1 MYILYIY
8 MQNSI
13 TKYYDLYNKN
23 SKENRL
29 KYVFSFIQKVK
40 SNERFNKVKDFLKKT
55 ECKVSTI
62 ENVSKYFQKQ
72 KITKDSKAKEYL
84 EKLLKEI
91 INDIKAN
98 YKSIFELENYFNSM
112 IEKSD
117 TPLFLRS
124 LDKEK
129 PIKIVRGTYI
139 DKLNTEEDEKDRENK
154 KNMENYYRG
163 EIEKIFNFE
172 KKILKI

>member
-1 MYILYIY
+1 MYKLYIY

-72 KITKDSKAKEYL
+72 KITKDSKAKEY
-84 EKLLKEI
+84 
-91 INDIKAN
+91 
-98 YKSIFELENYFNSM
+98 
-112 IEKSD
+112 
-117 TPLFLRS
+117 
-124 LDKEK
+124 
-129 PIKIVRGTYI
+129 
-139 DKLNTEEDEKDRENK
+139 
-154 KNMENYYRG
+154 
-163 EIEKIFNFE
+163 
-172 KKILKI
+172 